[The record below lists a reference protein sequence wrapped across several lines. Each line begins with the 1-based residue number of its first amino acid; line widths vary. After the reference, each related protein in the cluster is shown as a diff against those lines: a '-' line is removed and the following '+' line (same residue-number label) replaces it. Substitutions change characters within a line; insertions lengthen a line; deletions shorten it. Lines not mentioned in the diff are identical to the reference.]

1 MKRTKIKFLALILCL
16 IFLATI
22 TVRGSDNPKQTATN
36 TVSIHVDPV
45 KPQVFPQKTTF
56 FIDRIVDRS
65 GKPQPLLAYAPRGGV
80 FFDREPGAVVR
91 EALENSF
98 RAGEMLAPAAGSADV
113 VLDVYIF
120 EFGLS
125 PGSGFEFFA
134 KVELSVVLRNN
145 SGLKS
150 EPVTALGTSIQNRA
164 ILKSNIQKN
173 VTVNVE
179 EALHDAVRSLVRGTK
194 FRDTVLALQD
204 SSAGEHASGA
214 GGQPNTSGPN

>member
-1 MKRTKIKFLALILCL
+1 
-16 IFLATI
+16 
-22 TVRGSDNPKQTATN
+22 
-36 TVSIHVDPV
+36 
-45 KPQVFPQKTTF
+45 
-56 FIDRIVDRS
+56 
-65 GKPQPLLAYAPRGGV
+65 LAYAPRGGV

-98 RAGEMLAPAAGSADV
+98 RAGEMLAPAAVSADV

-179 EALHDAVRSLVRGTK
+179 EALHDAVRSLVRGVK
-194 FRDTVLALQD
+194 FRDTVLALQKED

-214 GGQPNTSGPN
+214 GGQPNTSGPNHGGAEALSKTEILRLLKSKADEKQVVTRGKEREISFVTTIDD